1 MGLLQKDIESFGFI
15 LIHSGPDGAL
25 FEKNIRGDKIIL
37 SHHFE
42 SDFIRVF
49 NRENDDRKYYLIT
62 DIQVKNID
70 ELKFVFSRST
80 YSYLLL

>member
-1 MGLLQKDIESFGFI
+1 MGLLQKDIESFGFV

-25 FEKNIRGDKIIL
+25 FEKNIRGEKIIL

-49 NRENDDRKYYLIT
+49 NRENEGMKYFLIT
-62 DIQVKNID
+62 DIQIKNMD

-80 YSYLLL
+80 YSHLLL